1 LAQAV
6 VGWVASYISD
16 KIRESDKVSVTVI
29 RKVNN
34 SIGIEKVMIFVVIL
48 NCSSLIALYGPAL
61 CMVGVV
67 FSKCNSSLS
76 IALFVIAIGL
86 NGCCFPGFNSNHVDM
101 APDFA
106 ATLMGITNSVGNTP
120 GFIAPYVAATFYS
133 KGVIIETNN

>member
-1 LAQAV
+1 MAQAV
-6 VGWVASYISD
+6 VGWIASYISD

-48 NCSSLIALYGPAL
+48 NCCSHIALYGPAL
-61 CMVGVV
+61 CMIGVI
-67 FSKCNSSLS
+67 FSECNSSLS

-101 APDFA
+101 APNF
-106 ATLMGITNSVGNTP
+106 VGNTP